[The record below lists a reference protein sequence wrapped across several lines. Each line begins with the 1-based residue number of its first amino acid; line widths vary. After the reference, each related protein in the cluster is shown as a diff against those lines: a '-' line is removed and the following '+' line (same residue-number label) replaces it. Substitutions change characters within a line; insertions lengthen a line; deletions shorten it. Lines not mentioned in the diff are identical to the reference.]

1 MSLEIHVLFGGDP
14 LYKQIVDQV
23 RRAAATGHL
32 QPGDPLPSIRALAE
46 RLVINPNTVAR
57 AYRDLVAE
65 GVIEARQGVG
75 YVAAE
80 RRRNFSAEER
90 RRRLDQALDPL
101 AQEALVLDLET
112 AEIVDALEKKLASWN
127 FGDRKRIAD
136 NKEID
141 GS

>member
-14 LYKQIVDQV
+14 LYKQIADQV
-23 RRAAATGHL
+23 RRAAATGRL

-57 AYRDLVAE
+57 AYRDLAAE

-80 RRRNFSAEER
+80 RRRNLPAEER

-101 AQEALVLDLET
+101 AHEALVLDLET
-112 AEIVDALEKKLASWN
+112 AEIVDALEKKLASLRN
-127 FGDRKRIAD
+127 PQRKRNA
-136 NKEID
+136 
-141 GS
+141 